1 MVYVA
6 IQILL
11 PMVILVHVHLVSV
24 VLNAS
29 STIDRVKQTLVRIM
43 VYLILSCLD
52 RKHVFL
58 CFVGL
63 CNETSNTTFTCS
75 CVLGW
80 RGTNCETQINY
91 CQDIV
96 CQNNGVCRPLFR
108 NYTCECLGDSF
119 SGQYCEIKSNKI
131 ITRQMVSKS
140 FGYIAIIAMGSIALF
155 IVLMDVLK
163 YYFGI
168 DVTRKKL
175 KQNSRGK
182 QKKTRKAA
190 PIVLRYIYVNA
201 PISQAPENLIST
213 IE

>member
-1 MVYVA
+1 
-6 IQILL
+6 
-11 PMVILVHVHLVSV
+11 
-24 VLNAS
+24 
-29 STIDRVKQTLVRIM
+29 
-43 VYLILSCLD
+43 
-52 RKHVFL
+52 
-58 CFVGL
+58 
-63 CNETSNTTFTCS
+63 
-75 CVLGW
+75 
-80 RGTNCETQINY
+80 
-91 CQDIV
+91 
-96 CQNNGVCRPLFR
+96 
-108 NYTCECLGDSF
+108 
-119 SGQYCEIKSNKI
+119 
-131 ITRQMVSKS
+131 MVSKS